1 MNTNET
7 RNQISIA
14 VVKNMFQEMFQE
26 HKLLQYRL
34 FKAHEEARTV

>member
-14 VVKNMFQEMFQE
+14 AVKNIFQEMFQE
-26 HKLLQYRL
+26 QTLLQ
-34 FKAHEEARTV
+34 

>member
-26 HKLLQYRL
+26 QKLVQ
-34 FKAHEEARTV
+34 